1 VSAVA
6 KLEIIRG
13 ATVYDVSDILDFAL
27 LGDDGFGMPPIER
40 LTEQGPNQHGVTDRG
55 FRLQP
60 RTLNLKIMSL
70 PVDLADFYTLRDLL
84 LRIFKPSNAPLIVR
98 RTIVGAGAG
107 GADLVRCA
115 DCHTVDGGRFSSE
128 DAKAMAQKD
137 VLQVYA
143 PDPALY
149 DPTGEALT
157 FGSAGGGS
165 GFTVPTPVPTSVGA
179 SDLGDTVVIN
189 YPGSWLT
196 YPKIRIT
203 GPITNPV
210 ITNLTTGLKLDFTGI
225 TIADGAWYEID
236 CAYDKKTVLNNA
248 GVNKIGDLTDD
259 SDLTDF
265 SIEADPEATGG
276 TNSIQATGSA
286 VNANTKIDLTW
297 FVRYLGM

>member
-1 VSAVA
+1 MSAVA

-70 PVDLADFYTLRDLL
+70 PVDLSNFYALRDLI
-84 LRIFKPSNAPLIVR
+84 LRIFKPSNAHLIVR
-98 RTIVGAGAG
+98 RTIVGAGPG
-107 GADLVRCA
+107 GADLVRCV

-128 DAKAMAQKD
+128 DARALAQKD
-137 VLQVYA
+137 VFQVYA
-143 PDPALY
+143 PNPALY
-149 DPTGEALT
+149 DPAGDALT
-157 FGSAGGGS
+157 FGSTGGGT
-165 GFTVPTPVPTSVGA
+165 GFAVPTPVPSSVGA
-179 SDLGDTVVIN
+179 STLGDTAVIN
-189 YPGSWLT
+189 YEGSWLT

-203 GPITNPV
+203 GPITDPV

-225 TIADGAWYEID
+225 TIADGSWYEID
-236 CAYDKKTVLNNA
+236 CAYDKKTVVSNTGANR
-248 GVNKIGDLTDD
+248 IGDLTDD

-265 SIEADPEATGG
+265 AIEAEPEASDGI
-276 TNSIQATGSA
+276 NSIQVTGSA
-286 VNANTKIDLTW
+286 ANANTKIDVTW
-297 FVRYLGM
+297 FECYVGM